1 MPVVAEVRAWRRL
14 LRERPNRSN
23 TAQAW
28 VKQNSR
34 GQREGRRFVHLKRR
48 NSGGKEMGIN
58 YFRRDDRD
66 LKFVLFEYLDTE
78 KLLSYEAYQD
88 FSKEDFSMI
97 IDEALKVCREVLGPA
112 MQDGDREGCTY
123 KDGEVKVPAS
133 FHECWRVMAENGWL
147 AASSSPEFGGQGLPA
162 TLGGLLGELF
172 TGANMAFETYP
183 GLAVGNGR
191 LIENFGREEDKSL
204 FVEKMYTGVWGGTMC
219 LTEPDAGSDVGWL
232 LTKAIPDPDAQD
244 KRVYKIE
251 GTKRFITCGDHDL
264 TENIIHLLLARI
276 EGGPPGTKGISLFIV
291 PKIWVNPDGTLGEPN
306 DVFCGNIEE
315 KMGIHGSPT
324 CTLNFGE
331 NGKCRGILLGE
342 QHSGMAKMFQM
353 MNEARMSCGVQAL
366 GLAASAYDTARLYAR
381 ERVQGPLLTHRDRG
395 RVPVIQHEDV
405 RRMLMNLKAGT
416 EAMRAMIG
424 KLYYFI
430 DMHEHDP
437 DEATR
442 REAGLQVELFTPL
455 VKVYCTD
462 FGYQLTRDAIQ
473 LMGGVGYCREF
484 PVEQYA
490 RDIKIASIWE
500 GTNYINALDLVGR
513 KLSMEGGKVFQG
525 WIEGV
530 TKFTKENQEDPDF
543 GPDFKLLFKAAQA
556 TGDYTLRYLKY
567 FEEGRLSMVPLSAT
581 RFLECFS
588 EVLMAQFILEQ
599 GLLARKKLE
608 GVDTGSV
615 DGIFYRGK
623 VETAK
628 YFCRN
633 ILTNVFARHMAFQQE
648 DTSALDIPEEAF

>member
-1 MPVVAEVRAWRRL
+1 
-14 LRERPNRSN
+14 
-23 TAQAW
+23 
-28 VKQNSR
+28 
-34 GQREGRRFVHLKRR
+34 
-48 NSGGKEMGIN
+48 MGTN
-58 YFRRDDRD
+58 YFNRDDRD
-66 LKFVLFEYLDTE
+66 LKFVLFEYLDIE

-88 FSKEDFSMI
+88 FSIEDFSMI
-97 IDEALKVCREVLGPA
+97 IDEALKVSREVIGPT

-133 FHECWRVMAENGWL
+133 FHECWKVMAENGWM

-162 TLGGLLGELF
+162 TVGGLIGELF
-172 TGANMAFETYP
+172 AGANMAFQTYP
-183 GLAVGNGR
+183 GLAIGNGR
-191 LIENFGREEDKSL
+191 LIENFGTDEDKAL

-232 LTKAIPDPDAQD
+232 RTKAIPDPEAGDP
-244 KRVYKIE
+244 RIYRIE
-251 GTKRFITCGDHDL
+251 GTKQFITCGNHDL
-264 TENIIHLLLARI
+264 TENIIHLVLARI
-276 EGGPPGTKGISLFIV
+276 EGATPGTKGISLFIV
-291 PKIWVNPDGTLGEPN
+291 PKIWVNPDGSMSESN
-306 DVFCGNIEE
+306 DVYCGNIEE
-315 KMGIHGSPT
+315 KMGIHGSAT

-342 QHSGMAKMFQM
+342 RNSGMAKMFQM
-353 MNEARMSCGVQAL
+353 MNEARMGCGVQAL
-366 GLAASAYDTARLYAR
+366 GLTASAYDTARLYAK
-381 ERVQGPLLTHRDRG
+381 ERVQGPLFTNRDAD
-395 RVPVIQHEDV
+395 RVPIIQHEDV

-424 KLYYFI
+424 KLFCFI
-430 DMHEHDP
+430 DIHEHEP

-442 REAGLQVELFTPL
+442 EDAGFQVELFTPL
-455 VKVYCTD
+455 VKAYCTD
-462 FGYQLTRDAIQ
+462 FGYRLIRDAIQ
-473 LMGGVGYCREF
+473 VLGGVGYCSEF

-490 RDIKIASIWE
+490 RDIKIISIWE
-500 GTNYINALDLVGR
+500 GTNYINSLDLVGR
-513 KLSMEGGKVFQG
+513 KLNMKGGKVFQG

-530 TKFTKENQEDPDF
+530 MKFTGEHQDDPDF

-556 TGDYTLRYLKY
+556 TGDFTMRYFDY
-567 FEEGRLSMVPLSAT
+567 FQKGKLQLIPLSST

-588 EVLMAQFILEQ
+588 EVLMAQFMLEQ
-599 GLLARKKLE
+599 GLLAHEKLQ
-608 GVDTGSV
+608 GVDAESA

-633 ILTNVFARHMAFQQE
+633 ILTNVFARHMALQQE